1 MADAKVSDLE
11 AISSIDDTDL
21 LYIVDVDEANTSHKM
36 TVAAFKAALITKA
49 NIEAQLTGEITSH
62 SHPGS
67 GGGAALWQ
75 EIAAERTNDNTL
87 SAEDIQLTLT
97 AGTLVRT
104 ANAEAKPT
112 DPASWK
118 YHVVKTEGSGSVDII
133 GEVLATGAETFW
145 VEYDATD
152 HALKIELR
160 LASGYWA
167 QATATNLLQKTEFSG
182 YRLTWEH
189 GPARLI
195 AVKNIF
201 SSVEDS
207 DGTVEAAA
215 KFTVG
220 GSELKAAQDVTST
233 PADTGT
239 VASGKAVVNGTV
251 IDIDCT
257 STGTAKDSFFLYAS
271 FIFARM
277 V

>member
-133 GEVLATGAETFW
+133 GEVLATGAETFFA
-145 VEYDATD
+145 EYCPSNIYLRVIPLHVAGFWAAATGNTMLETIMGMKGGFVWREKAGRVIAATHVTRTDDSGETAATANVKVNASDLMSTAFSVTDAVADT
-152 HALKIELR
+152 AVGATARAIAWGQSIEL
-160 LASGYWA
+160 SC
-167 QATATNLLQKTEFSG
+167 
-182 YRLTWEH
+182 
-189 GPARLI
+189 
-195 AVKNIF
+195 
-201 SSVEDS
+201 
-207 DGTVEAAA
+207 AA
-215 KFTVG
+215 
-220 GSELKAAQDVTST
+220 
-233 PADTGT
+233 TGT
-239 VASGKAVVNGTV
+239 NKDSVDMAVVLFAV
-251 IDIDCT
+251 ILE
-257 STGTAKDSFFLYAS
+257 G
-271 FIFARM
+271 
-277 V
+277 